1 MTYNPTPA
9 ELLDH
14 VATLFKSPAGYVVAT
29 CPAMAADTVKEIRDA
44 AAKIAT
50 DIPKTVVLVCD
61 DWAPTAREAH
71 APRNAGEA
79 FAVEALA
86 VIVRNAGVPAG
97 EVLKELT
104 RLAREVRDRPG
115 RLRRR
120 HVPGYGRFIVQKGRE

>member
-1 MTYNPTPA
+1 M
-9 ELLDH
+9 
-14 VATLFKSPAGYVVAT
+14 T